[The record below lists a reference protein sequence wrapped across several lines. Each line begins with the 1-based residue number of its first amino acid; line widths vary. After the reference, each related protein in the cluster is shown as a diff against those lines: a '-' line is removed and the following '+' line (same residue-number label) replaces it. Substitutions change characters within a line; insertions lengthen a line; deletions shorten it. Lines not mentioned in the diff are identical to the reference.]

1 MNNIFNVGGRQ
12 PVTHTYD
19 PSDLHM
25 TPVTYIWPQ
34 WPTYDPSA
42 LSPVAGDALVPVVS
56 EGQGHVE
63 DLSHYIPDELDLLVQ
78 ETSLVDAA
86 HVAGVHR
93 YHEVQVVRFSH
104 LTLELQPGAV

>member
-12 PVTHTYD
+12 PVTH
-19 PSDLHM
+19 
-25 TPVTYIWPQ
+25 
-34 WPTYDPSA
+34 TYDPSA

-63 DLSHYIPDELDLLVQ
+63 DLSDDVPDELDLVVEQ
-78 ETSLVDAA
+78 TSLVDAA

-93 YHEVQVVRFSH
+93 YHEVQVVGFCH
-104 LTLELQPGAV
+104 LALELQSCAV

>member
-19 PSDLHM
+19 PSA
-25 TPVTYIWPQ
+25 I
-34 WPTYDPSA
+34 
-42 LSPVAGDALVPVVS
+42 SPVAGDALVPVVS

-63 DLSHYIPDELDLLVQ
+63 DLRHDVPDELDLLVK

-93 YHEVQVVRFSH
+93 YHEVQVRGFRH
-104 LTLELQPGAV
+104 LSLELQPGAV

>member
-19 PSDLHM
+19 PSD
-25 TPVTYIWPQ
+25 
-34 WPTYDPSA
+34 

-63 DLSHYIPDELDLLVQ
+63 DLGHDVPDELDLVVEQ
-78 ETSLVDAA
+78 TSLVDAA
-86 HVAGVHR
+86 HVACVHR
-93 YHEVQVVRFSH
+93 YHEVQVRGFSH
-104 LTLELQPGAV
+104 LTLELQSCAV